1 MTDIDVTH
9 GADLFVR
16 RPRSSFH
23 ALMNVLDI
31 DEQGYEE
38 DLFHEAVA
46 DAGGPEEAQWITI
59 KRGGP

>member
-1 MTDIDVTH
+1 MDLEH

-16 RPRSSFH
+16 RPRSSFY
-23 ALMNVLDI
+23 ALMTVLGI
-31 DEQGYEE
+31 DAQGYEE
-38 DLFHEAVA
+38 DLFQDAVA